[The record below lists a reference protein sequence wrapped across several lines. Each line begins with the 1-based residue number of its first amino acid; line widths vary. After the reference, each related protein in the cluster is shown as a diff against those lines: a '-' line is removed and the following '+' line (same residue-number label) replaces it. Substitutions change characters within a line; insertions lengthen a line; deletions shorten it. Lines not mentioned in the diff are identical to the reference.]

1 MVDSNAELESK
12 LRRLTRVYAQELP
25 AKLLEIAN
33 RWNSL
38 KSDWHRE
45 AAKDLYREI
54 HSLSGSSG
62 SYGAPELH
70 LQARSLESKISSV
83 IDSDRSPS
91 AEEVSQIDAALGLTA
106 ATANAWAAQVI
117 DSSHS
122 QPDSTSY
129 GTSPEIEESASGI
142 GHGDQEEIQPSTD
155 YRFLYIEDNRANLNL
170 VKQLVQVHWPDAELL
185 MAEDPLTGLE
195 LLQCNEVHIVLLDIN
210 LPVMNGYEVLARIRE
225 NETTSAIPV
234 VAVSANAMPSDV
246 KAGLEAGFNE
256 YITKPINIESF
267 FEIIDQILAQTS
279 G

>member
-1 MVDSNAELESK
+1 MVDNNAELESK
-12 LRRLTRVYAQELP
+12 LLRLTQAYAQELP

-33 RWNSL
+33 RWISL

-45 AAKDLYREI
+45 TAKDLYREV

-62 SYGAPELH
+62 SYGASELH
-70 LQARSLESKISSV
+70 LEARHLESKISSV
-83 IDSDRSPS
+83 IDSDQSPS
-91 AEEVSQIDAALGLTA
+91 ADEVSQIDAALGVTA
-106 ATANAWAAQVI
+106 ATANAWAAKVI
-117 DSSHS
+117 ESDQS
-122 QPDSTSY
+122 QAD
-129 GTSPEIEESASGI
+129 IVESASSPETAEEI
-142 GHGDQEEIQPSTD
+142 ESGDQKRDHRPPD

-170 VKQLVQVHWPDAELL
+170 VKQLVQVHWPNAELL

-195 LLQCNEVHIVLLDIN
+195 LLQQNEIQIVLLDIN

-256 YITKPINIESF
+256 YITKPIKIDNF
-267 FEIIDQILAQTS
+267 FEIIDQILAQST